1 MTPEGRVTFPSGEL
15 SLEGE
20 WHPPPGQGPFPTVVV
35 CHPHP
40 QYGGSMDNNVVYSVC
55 LALTEKDIAALR
67 FNFRGV
73 GVSQGTY
80 ASGEGEAEDVTAALS
95 YIASQPH
102 VDPAR
107 LGLCGYSFGAGVA
120 LRAATGNTALKALAL
135 VSLPLEGV
143 GVEALRDFHGAR
155 LLVSG
160 DADPYSPGGQ
170 LEDLLQGVP
179 GVAEWEGVAGAD
191 HFWLG
196 YEEVLGSRIARFFAN
211 HLL

>member
-1 MTPEGRVTFPSGEL
+1 MPEGRVSFPSGEL

-20 WHPPPGQGPFPTVVV
+20 WHLPPGQGPFPAVVV

-40 QYGGSMDNNVVYSVC
+40 LYGGSMDNNVVYSVC
-55 LALTEKDIAALR
+55 LALSERDIAALR

-73 GVSQGTY
+73 GGSQGSY
-80 ASGEGEAEDVTAALS
+80 ASGEGEADDVAAALS

-102 VDPAR
+102 VDPGR

-120 LRAATGNTALKALAL
+120 LNAATGNAALKALAL

-143 GVEALRDFHGAR
+143 GVDVLRDFPGAR

-160 DADPYSPGGQ
+160 GADTFSPGGQ
-170 LEDLLQGVP
+170 LEGLLKGLRGV
-179 GVAEWEGVAGAD
+179 VEWEDVAGTD

-196 YEEVLGSRIARFFAN
+196 CEEVLGSRIARFFAQY
-211 HLL
+211 LS

>member
-1 MTPEGRVTFPSGEL
+1 MPEGRVGFPSGEL

-20 WHPPPGQGPFPTVVV
+20 WHLPPGQGPFPAVAV

-40 QYGGSMDNNVVYSVC
+40 LYGGSMDNNVVYSVC
-55 LALTEKDIAALR
+55 LALSEKDIAALR

-73 GVSQGTY
+73 AGSQGSY
-80 ASGEGEAEDVTAALS
+80 ASGEGETDDVAAALS
-95 YIASQPH
+95 YIASQPY

-120 LRAATGNTALKALAL
+120 LNAATGNAALKALAL

-143 GVEALRDFHGAR
+143 GVDVLRDFPGAR

-160 DADPYSPGGQ
+160 GADTFSPGGQ
-170 LEDLLQGVP
+170 LEGLLKGLP
-179 GVAEWEGVAGAD
+179 GVVEWEDVGGTD

-196 YEEVLGSRIARFFAN
+196 CEEVLGSRIARFFAQY
-211 HLL
+211 LS

>member
-1 MTPEGRVTFPSGEL
+1 MTGEGRVSFPSGEL

-20 WHPPPGQGPFPTVVV
+20 WHLPPGQGPFPAVAV

-40 QYGGSMDNNVVYSVC
+40 LYGGSMDNNVVYSVC
-55 LALTEKDIAALR
+55 LALTERDIAALR
-67 FNFRGV
+67 FNFRGA
-73 GVSQGTY
+73 GGSQGTY
-80 ASGEGEAEDVTAALS
+80 ASGEGEAEDAAAALS

-102 VDPAR
+102 VDQAR

-120 LRAATGNTALKALAL
+120 LKAATHNAALKALAL

-143 GVEALRDFHGAR
+143 GVEVLRDFPGAR

-160 DADPYSPGGQ
+160 DADPYSPGGR
-170 LEDLLQGVP
+170 LEDLLQGLP
-179 GVAEWEGVAGAD
+179 GVVEWEAVAGAD
-191 HFWLG
+191 HFWWG
-196 YEEVLGSRIARFFAN
+196 YEGVLGSRIARFFAN